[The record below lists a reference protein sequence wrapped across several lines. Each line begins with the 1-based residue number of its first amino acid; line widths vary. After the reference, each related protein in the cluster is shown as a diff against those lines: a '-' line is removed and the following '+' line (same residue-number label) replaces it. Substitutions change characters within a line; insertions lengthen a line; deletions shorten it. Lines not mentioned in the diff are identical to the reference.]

1 MAPNALLLKPG
12 DRIVF
17 EGDSLTSRR
26 RPGTL
31 DTWPFLE
38 LMSWHETYAHHVAR
52 LLFCLRP
59 DLRLAFTH
67 TAVGGSSCRELA
79 GRLEGLVLPL
89 EPAWVVMTIGP
100 NDAARKIPVKEFRHT
115 LADYARRI
123 RDAGG
128 GRVMFLG
135 GKRPCPLCPPEQLT
149 AYRACSPYYR
159 ALQQVARDYGGVY
172 CDVAKALQAKARLL
186 YKQHPAHTVYS
197 DGGHLNAV
205 GNIILAGEVIKAL
218 GVTW

>member
-1 MAPNALLLKPG
+1 MARDRLLLKPG

-26 RPGTL
+26 APGSL

-38 LMSWHETYAHHVAR
+38 LMDWHETYAHHVAR

-59 DLRLAFTH
+59 DLRLGFTH
-67 TAVGGSSCRELA
+67 AAVGGSSCREVL
-79 GRLEGLVLPL
+79 GRLDGLVLPL
-89 EPAWVVMTIGP
+89 KPAWVVMTIGP
-100 NDAARKIPVKEFRHT
+100 NDASRKIPLREFRDT
-115 LADYARRI
+115 MAGYAGRI
-123 RDAGG
+123 RHCG

-135 GKRPCPLCPPEQLT
+135 GMRPCPHCPPAKPD
-149 AYRACSPYYR
+149 AYRACWPYYR
-159 ALQQVARDYGGVY
+159 TLQQVARQVDGVY
-172 CDVAKALQAKARLL
+172 CDVGKVLLAKARLL

-218 GVTW
+218 GATW